1 MLIYCFIFLV
11 LAVLAVEYEINP
23 LPQTRFILIVITLL
37 LSLFAGLRG
46 VDVSRD
52 YEPYLGSF
60 NSILHGGANSGLGIL
75 PLFEPGFVWIVKA
88 CFWMFSRNGAPAVML
103 AFAFL
108 SMVPKTLAIKRLSFN
123 PFLVLLLYYCHFFFF
138 QEMTQ
143 IRNGM
148 ACSLFFLALLS
159 HLRSRHVET
168 LLYIGIALLFHNSA
182 ILYLILFLIGTRRP
196 NYGLYGGILLGA
208 IVLGILKL
216 PILSSL
222 VGFDLNLLSN
232 KLTTYVDLAD
242 KGYMEEIRFFNVLN
256 TLNVLMTAYLLG
268 YAIYYKITEAR
279 FQLLLKCNIVGIFM
293 YGLLIDVPSMAA
305 RFSEL
310 FGAAFPFL
318 FAYGARYLPFK
329 KFNTWS
335 VILLAVIFFY
345 INLFYGKL
353 INPYSIYQFR

>member
-1 MLIYCFIFLV
+1 MLIYCLFFLL
-11 LAVLAVEYEINP
+11 LAVLAVEYEIRP
-23 LPQTRFILIVITLL
+23 IPKTHFILILIAVL

-46 VDVSRD
+46 VSVSRD

-60 NSILHGGANSGLGIL
+60 NAILHGGASSGLGIL
-75 PLFEPGFVWIVKA
+75 PLFEPAFVWIVKI
-88 CFWMFSRNGAPAVML
+88 CFFLFTPNGAPAVML
-103 AFAFL
+103 VFAFL
-108 SMVPKTLAIKRLSFN
+108 SMIPKTIAIHRLSFN

-148 ACSLFFLALLS
+148 ACSLFLLALLS
-159 HLRSRHVET
+159 YLHARYWET
-168 LLYIGIALLFHNSA
+168 ILYIAVAVLFHNSA
-182 ILYLILFLIGTRRP
+182 LLYLLLFLIATRRP
-196 NYGLYGGILLGA
+196 QFLLYAALLGGGI
-208 IVLGILKL
+208 ILGILKL

-222 VGFDLNLLSN
+222 VGFDLNLVSN

-242 KGYMEEIRFFNVLN
+242 KGYMEAIRFFNVLN
-256 TLNVLMTAYLLG
+256 TLNVLITGYLLG
-268 YAIYYKITEAR
+268 YAFWYKITEPR
-279 FQLLLKCNIVGIFM
+279 FLLFLKSNIIALFI

-310 FGAAFPFL
+310 YGATFPFL

-329 KFNTWS
+329 KFNIWA
-335 VILLAVIFFY
+335 VILLAVVFFY

-353 INPYSIYQFR
+353 INPYSIYEFR

>member
-1 MLIYCFIFLV
+1 MLVYCFIFLV
-11 LAVLAVEYEINP
+11 LAVLAVEYEITP
-23 LPQTRFILIVITLL
+23 LPKTNFLLVVIAVSLA
-37 LSLFAGLRG
+37 LFAGLRG
-46 VDVSRD
+46 VTVSRD
-52 YEPYLGSF
+52 YDPYLGSF
-60 NSILHGGANSGLGIL
+60 NSILHGGETSGLGVL
-75 PLFEPGFVWIVKA
+75 PLFEPAFVWIVKA
-88 CFWMFSRNGAPAVML
+88 CFLIFPRNGAPAVML
-103 AFAFL
+103 VFAFL
-108 SMVPKTLAIKRLSFN
+108 SMVPKTIAIKRLSFN
-123 PFLVLLLYYCHFFFF
+123 PFLVLLLYYCHFYFF

-159 HLRSRHVET
+159 HLRFRHLET
-168 LLYIGIALLFHNSA
+168 LIYIGIALLFHNSA
-182 ILYLILFLIGTRRP
+182 IFYLLLFLIGTRKT
-196 NYGLYGGILLGA
+196 NYLVYAGILAGA
-208 IVLGILKL
+208 IVLGLLKL

-222 VGFDLNLLSN
+222 VGFDLNMVSN

-268 YAIYYKITEAR
+268 YAIWYRITDPQ

-318 FAYGARYLPFK
+318 FAYGARYLPFR
-329 KFNTWS
+329 KFNIWA
-335 VILLAVIFFY
+335 VILLAVGYFY

-353 INPYSIYQFR
+353 INPYSFYEFR